1 MKIIAVS
8 KYKQTSTRIEQPL
21 RRTVVS
27 RESRGP
33 TSSSSTGWTTG
44 KRHKTLD
51 SIEKEIAQRWSQWNT
66 HRYRRID
73 DSQGVVVAVPS
84 PDEASE
90 ILWDVIQAEKAFRTN
105 STLGPSLYTKA
116 LVKGCV
122 NAMGLSNDGVH
133 VNTTLSLGLVP
144 RTMLSLAYAGGSS
157 VWDKEMD
164 ALCSMV
170 TRVDI
175 QSLRQVDDC
184 LRGMKISRHYMY
196 DRDALEYLD
205 RKAGEYLQNKATQ
218 DPDKDVNIVGSI
230 LQGMVYQ
237 RYIPMHLLSSIC
249 IKLSQWRLN
258 RVRTVARLG
267 NGVALAA
274 CLMDDDNGRDV
285 SVIQTSPGI
294 VREIAKYLIENL
306 QLIHIERKNDSGG
319 ELNMFEQTDLAA
331 LHTFLLWY
339 TGSKDSLLLSDKNSI
354 IIASLLEQSI
364 QARHDHI
371 FVKKKHT
378 ISAFQREMYDILRLT
393 LGISCSMEDIMPN
406 GISVDISIPR
416 LKIALEADGVSHFY
430 RNVPLETLNGSH
442 APAFVYKRAMMKI
455 CCPEWRL
462 YSVPWVAW
470 DSLPNKQAKCDYL
483 MNVIK
488 E

>member
-1 MKIIAVS
+1 MKIISVLKS
-8 KYKQTSTRIEQPL
+8 KQTSTRIEQPL
-21 RRTVVS
+21 RQTVVCS
-27 RESRGP
+27 SRGP
-33 TSSSSTGWTTG
+33 TSSTSTGWTTG
-44 KRHKTLD
+44 KPHKTLD

-73 DSQGVVVAVPS
+73 DSQGVVVAIPS

-122 NAMGLSNDGVH
+122 NAMGLSKDGGN

-170 TRVDI
+170 SRVDI

-218 DPDKDVNIVGSI
+218 DPDRDVSIVGSI

-249 IKLSQWRLN
+249 IKISQWRLK

-267 NGVALAA
+267 HGIALAA

-285 SVIQTSPGI
+285 SVLPNSRGV
-294 VREIAKYLIENL
+294 VREIAKYLVENL
-306 QLIHIERKNDSGG
+306 QLIDIERKSDSGG
-319 ELNMFEQTDLAA
+319 DLKIFEQNDVAA

-339 TGSKDSLLLSDKNSI
+339 TGSKGSLLLSDKKSI
-354 IIASLLEQSI
+354 ITASSLLEQSI

-371 FVKKKHT
+371 FVKKKHR

-393 LGISCSMEDIMPN
+393 LGISCVMEDMMPN

-416 LKIALEADGVSHFY
+416 HKIALEADGVSHFY

-462 YSVPWVAW
+462 HSVPWVAW

-483 MNVIK
+483 TNVIK